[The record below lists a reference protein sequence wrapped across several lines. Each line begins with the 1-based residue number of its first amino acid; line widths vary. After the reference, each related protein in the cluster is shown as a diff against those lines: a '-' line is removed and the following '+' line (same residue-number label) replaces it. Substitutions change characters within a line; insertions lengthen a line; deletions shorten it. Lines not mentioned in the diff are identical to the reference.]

1 MNHDLR
7 LQADLLVDEEAVHV
21 RPLVAGQLDDLP
33 HLRVFGHGAVALE
46 VLLEGLADALHV
58 EVVREADGA
67 KGLVPLSYLTT
78 G

>member
-1 MNHDLR
+1 MDHDLR

-21 RPLVAGQLDDLP
+21 RPLVAGQLDDFP
-33 HLRVFGHGAVALE
+33 HLAVLRDRPVALE